1 MDPVVWENGPAAE
14 GCAYRKVATYQTD
27 GFKLKIDVSVA
38 RGGTKCPVWITAR
51 SSTVSDPQRLPLN
64 DPNLAEAHLTAIY
77 DTLRKVGAAPD
88 IAAYCAA
95 DVVAAIKREGGSINA
110 TQRELES
117 GAPRD

>member
-1 MDPVVWENGPAAE
+1 MDPVVWENGPHAE
-14 GCAYRKVATYQTD
+14 GCAYHKVATYQAD

-51 SSTVSDPQRLPLN
+51 SSTVSDAQRVPLN

-117 GAPRD
+117 RP